1 MVWRIFGVWSRV
13 INSEVNKML
22 VELSGVVGGGERG
35 REKGMEQVASLG
47 VKANFYR
54 TLFFLYRYTYT
65 PS

>member
-1 MVWRIFGVWSRV
+1 
-13 INSEVNKML
+13 ML

-54 TLFFLYRYTYT
+54 TLLFLYRYTYT